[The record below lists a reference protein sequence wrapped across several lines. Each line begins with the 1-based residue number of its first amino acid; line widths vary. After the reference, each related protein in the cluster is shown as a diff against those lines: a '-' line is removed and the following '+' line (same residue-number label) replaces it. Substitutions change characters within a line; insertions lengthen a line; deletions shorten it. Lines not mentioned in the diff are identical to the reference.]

1 MENREWRGKERKEDG
16 FRGFYLAFSTM
27 VALTPQVKDPM
38 YGLLYLSSMS
48 TPIIHSEIR
57 EMSA

>member
-16 FRGFYLAFSTM
+16 FRGFYLAFSTI
-27 VALTPQVKDPM
+27 TPQVKDPM
-38 YGLLYLSSMS
+38 YILLYQSSKS

>member
-1 MENREWRGKERKEDG
+1 MDNREWRGKERKEDG
-16 FRGFYLAFSTM
+16 FRGFYLAFSTI
-27 VALTPQVKDPM
+27 TPQVKDPM
-38 YGLLYLSSMS
+38 YILLYLSSKS

>member
-1 MENREWRGKERKEDG
+1 MENREWRGKERNEDG
-16 FRGFYLAFSTM
+16 FRGFYLVFSTI
-27 VALTPQVKDPM
+27 TPQVKDPM
-38 YGLLYLSSMS
+38 YILLYLSSKS